1 MQLKSETFTDRAEII
16 KGHIRDDSKWFAD
29 PFLGDFMKG
38 RVEVEELWLDECQ
51 KMAEGMPEG
60 TLTALES
67 RRAMLKT
74 YIAEKKNRYKTI
86 DGQRMRGGVAVLN
99 HWLEETERLI
109 DLIER

>member
-38 RVEVEELWLDECQ
+38 RVEIEEEWLGECQ
-51 KMAEGMPEG
+51 RMAEGMPEG
-60 TLTALES
+60 MLTALES

-74 YIAEKKNRYKTI
+74 YITEKRNKFGTI
-86 DGQRMRGGVAVLN
+86 EGQKMRGGVAVLQR
-99 HWLEETERLI
+99 WLEETERLI
-109 DLIER
+109 DLIEG